1 MTQLARCCRP
11 VPPDDICGFITRGKG
26 VSIHRTSCLNFKE
39 LVLRDEDRVI
49 EVKWGNTQVSNA
61 GQSSVYPVDVDIRA
75 HDRQGLLRDIS
86 EVFAKEKMNVI
97 GVKTESIRGI
107 AWMTFTVEIS
117 DSTKLQKVIAI
128 MKTVPSVI
136 SSRRR

>member
-1 MTQLARCCRP
+1 MTHLARCCRP

-49 EVKWGNTQVSNA
+49 EVKWGNAQVSNA

>member
-1 MTQLARCCRP
+1 LARCCRP